1 MWIRIEVKTVV
12 IIPNNGLYAEREGA
26 KMTLMC
32 YGSNKLH
39 GDSKLISLMNHF
51 LKVIESV

>member
-1 MWIRIEVKTVV
+1 MV
-12 IIPNNGLYAEREGA
+12 IIPNNGLYTKREGA

-39 GDSKLISLMNHF
+39 GDSKVISLMGHF
-51 LKVIESV
+51 IQVIESI